1 MKYVVMLVIVIGLA
15 AVDFITG
22 LIKAAV
28 KNDVSSKKMRTGGLN
43 KICEILVMLTACGL
57 EIGIEVLGGYYQAP
71 TLARIAG
78 VVAAGLIFTYIVAM
92 EIVSIL
98 ENYGEVNPEAR
109 WIRFVVKKLRIFQQ
123 KEEEDNDVHSEDKT

>member
-1 MKYVVMLVIVIGLA
+1 
-15 AVDFITG
+15 
-22 LIKAAV
+22 
-28 KNDVSSKKMRTGGLN
+28 MRTGGLN